1 MFLITKTF
9 YKTIMNRV
17 IQEYINNLIKN
28 FDEIINI
35 RKSVLL
41 NVSKYI
47 NENILKN
54 QKVNLMFICTHNS
67 RRSQLAQVWSYVAF
81 NYYKLEKI
89 KVFSGGTEVDK
100 FNSNAIYSLINAGL
114 IIKKI
119 NKNEFLVKTCQQ
131 EKGLK
136 CYSKQYNSENNPKNN
151 FIAIMTC
158 SDADKKCP
166 VLKGANKKIVLPYKD
181 PKVSEGLENE
191 KKTYDQSCFYIAK
204 EMFFIMKNV
213 KRRLNACS

>member
-1 MFLITKTF
+1 M
-9 YKTIMNRV
+9 
-17 IQEYINNLIKN
+17 
-28 FDEIINI
+28 
-35 RKSVLL
+35 
-41 NVSKYI
+41 
-47 NENILKN
+47 
-54 QKVNLMFICTHNS
+54 
-67 RRSQLAQVWSYVAF
+67 
-81 NYYKLEKI
+81 
-89 KVFSGGTEVDK
+89 DK

-191 KKTYDQSCFYIAK
+191 KKTYDQSCFYIA
-204 EMFFIMKNV
+204 
-213 KRRLNACS
+213 

>member
-67 RRSQLAQVWSYVAF
+67 RRSQLAQVWSY
-81 NYYKLEKI
+81 
-89 KVFSGGTEVDK
+89 
-100 FNSNAIYSLINAGL
+100 
-114 IIKKI
+114 
-119 NKNEFLVKTCQQ
+119 
-131 EKGLK
+131 
-136 CYSKQYNSENNPKNN
+136 
-151 FIAIMTC
+151 
-158 SDADKKCP
+158 
-166 VLKGANKKIVLPYKD
+166 
-181 PKVSEGLENE
+181 
-191 KKTYDQSCFYIAK
+191 CF
-204 EMFFIMKNV
+204 
-213 KRRLNACS
+213 